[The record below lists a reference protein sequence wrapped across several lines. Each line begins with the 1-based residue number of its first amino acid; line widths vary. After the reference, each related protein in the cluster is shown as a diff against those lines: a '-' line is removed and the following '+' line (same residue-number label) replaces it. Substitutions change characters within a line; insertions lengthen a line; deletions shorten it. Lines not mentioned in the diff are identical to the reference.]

1 MVTFSGTRGASG
13 EVVII
18 DHGQGVETLY
28 AHLDKR
34 LVNKGDRVEQG
45 EILGLVGST
54 GKATGPHLHWEL
66 HQDGKVVDPASQ
78 VPTLAKQ
85 HK

>member
-1 MVTFSGTRGASG
+1 MVIFSGAKGASG

-34 LVNKGDRVEQG
+34 LVNEGDRVEQG
-45 EILGLVGST
+45 QILGQVGST

-66 HQDGKVVDPASQ
+66 RRDGEVVDPASQ
-78 VPTLAKQ
+78 VPVLAKQ
-85 HK
+85 